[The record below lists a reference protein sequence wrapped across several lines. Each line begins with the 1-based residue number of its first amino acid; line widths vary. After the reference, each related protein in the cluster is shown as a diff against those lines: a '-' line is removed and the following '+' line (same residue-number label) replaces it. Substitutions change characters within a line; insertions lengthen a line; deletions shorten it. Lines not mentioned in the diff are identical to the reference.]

1 MNTHCLNVVREEAR
15 TQGGFEL
22 VGKVFLPQAQFA
34 VAAVSKR
41 VQQAAV
47 STGKK
52 INKTAQRAI
61 RFVRTRQKVLE
72 MRNRRAAF
80 TCDDGSVVLAA
91 GHLTDTP
98 PPEVLY
104 GPRQPRL
111 KDERPVAELA
121 ELTQTKREHVIL

>member
-1 MNTHCLNVVREEAR
+1 MNTHCLNVVLEEAR

-22 VGKVFLPQAQFA
+22 VGEVFLPQAQFA
-34 VAAVSKR
+34 VAAVSEC

-61 RFVRTRQKVLE
+61 RLVGTRQKVLE
-72 MRNRRAAF
+72 IQIRWAVF
-80 TCDDGSVVLAA
+80 TCDDGSVVLAT

-98 PPEVLY
+98 PPEVLH

-111 KDERPVAELA
+111 EDERPVAELA
-121 ELTQTKREHVIL
+121 ELTQTKREHIIF